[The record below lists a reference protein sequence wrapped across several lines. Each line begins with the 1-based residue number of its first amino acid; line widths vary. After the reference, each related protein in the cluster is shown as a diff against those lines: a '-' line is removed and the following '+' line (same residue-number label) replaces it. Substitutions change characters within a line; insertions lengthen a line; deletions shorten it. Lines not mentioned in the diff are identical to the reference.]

1 MSSEDLETLLD
12 ITLGSKVASEVMW
25 ESDGDPYASAEALKR
40 RAAALLAPYRSH
52 HGGKGYGT
60 ARKNAHRMQLVARLI
75 DEVIYDF
82 DEELDVE
89 LARSA

>member
-1 MSSEDLETLLD
+1 MNSEDLETLLD
-12 ITLGSKVASEVMW
+12 ITLGSKLASEVMW
-25 ESDGDPYASAEALKR
+25 EADGDPYTSAEVLKR
-40 RAAALLAPYRSH
+40 RAAAMLAPFRSH
-52 HGGKGYGT
+52 HTGKGYGT

>member
-1 MSSEDLETLLD
+1 MNPEDLETLLD
-12 ITLGSKVASEVMW
+12 ITLGSKVAAEVMW
-25 ESDGDPYASAEALKR
+25 EADGDPYAAAESLKTK
-40 RAAALLAPYRSH
+40 AAGRLAPYRSH
-52 HGGKGYGT
+52 HGGKGYGV
-60 ARKNAHRMQLVARLI
+60 ARKDAHRMQLVARLI

>member
-1 MSSEDLETLLD
+1 MSPEDLETLLD

-25 ESDGDPYASAEALKR
+25 EANGDPYASAEALKQ
-40 RAAALLAPYRSH
+40 RAVGLLAPYRSH

-60 ARKNAHRMQLVARLI
+60 ARKDAHRMQLVARVI